1 MLHIRILVFII
12 YSVLKK
18 TSVLLS
24 SLLAV
29 ITVTFFL
36 MHSIPGNPFADDK
49 LDAEISKAL
58 LTHYGL
64 DQPLWLQ
71 YIKYLKNI
79 FVFDLGP
86 SLHYQ
91 GRAVKSIII
100 NGFPTSFLLGLEAM
114 TLAILGGVGLGM
126 ISAAKHLKWQDH
138 LSMLFATFCMS
149 LPSFILATLLQ
160 YVFAMKLDLLPV
172 ARWGSFE
179 QSIMP
184 ALALAALPTAFI
196 ARLTRV
202 NLIEAMQQDY
212 ILTARAKGLSYM
224 EIIYKHA
231 LRNAIF
237 PVLSYLAPLSANV
250 FIGSFAIERIFAIP
264 GLGHSFVQS
273 IINRDYPMIMGLTI
287 FYSCLLLL
295 AVWLID
301 TIYAIIDP
309 RLKS

>member
-1 MLHIRILVFII
+1 
-12 YSVLKK
+12 
-18 TSVLLS
+18 
-24 SLLAV
+24 
-29 ITVTFFL
+29 
-36 MHSIPGNPFADDK
+36 MHSIPGSPFADDK

-58 LTHYGL
+58 SAHYGL

-71 YIKYLKNI
+71 YIKYMKN
-79 FVFDLGP
+79 VFCLELGP

-91 GRAVKSIII
+91 GRAVKDVII
-100 NGFPTSFLLGLEAM
+100 NGFPTSFVLGLEAM
-114 TLAILGGVGLGM
+114 TLAISIGIGLGM
-126 ISAAKHLKWQDH
+126 LSAAKHLKWQDH
-138 LSMLFATFCMS
+138 LSMLFATLCMS

-160 YVFAMKLDLLPV
+160 YTFAMKLDLLPV
-172 ARWGSFE
+172 ARWGSFA

-184 ALALAALPTAFI
+184 AVSLAALPTAFI

-212 ILTARAKGLSYM
+212 VLTARAKGLSQM
-224 EIIYKHA
+224 QIIYRHA

-237 PVLSYLAPLSANV
+237 PVLSYLAPLSANI

-273 IINRDYPMIMGLTI
+273 IINRDYSMIMGLTI
-287 FYSCLLLL
+287 FYSSLLLL

-301 TIYAIIDP
+301 TIYVILDP
-309 RLKS
+309 RLKE

>member
-1 MLHIRILVFII
+1 MLAFII
-12 YSVLKK
+12 YPLLKK
-18 TSVLLS
+18 TSTLFS

-36 MHSIPGNPFADDK
+36 MHSIPGSPFADDK

-58 LTHYGL
+58 AAHYGL

-71 YIKYLKNI
+71 YVKYLKNI
-79 FVFDLGP
+79 CVFDLGP

-91 GRAVKSIII
+91 GRAVKDVII
-100 NGFPTSFLLGLEAM
+100 NGFPTSFVLGLEAM
-114 TLAILGGVGLGM
+114 TLAILAGVGLGM
-126 ISAAKHLKWQDH
+126 ISAANHLKWQDCV
-138 LSMLFATFCMS
+138 SMLFATFCMS

-160 YVFAMKLDLLPV
+160 FVFAMKLDLLPV

-184 ALALAALPTAFI
+184 ALSLAALPTAFI

-212 ILTARAKGLSYM
+212 ILTARAKGLSQM
-224 EIIYKHA
+224 QIIYKHA

-237 PVLSYLAPLSANV
+237 PVLSYLAPLSANI

-273 IINRDYPMIMGLTI
+273 IINRDYSMIMGLTI
-287 FYSCLLLL
+287 FYSCILLL
-295 AVWLID
+295 AVWIVD
-301 TIYAIIDP
+301 TIYIFLDP
-309 RLKS
+309 RLKDR

>member
-1 MLHIRILVFII
+1 
-12 YSVLKK
+12 
-18 TSVLLS
+18 
-24 SLLAV
+24 
-29 ITVTFFL
+29 

-49 LDAEISKAL
+49 LDVEISKAL
-58 LTHYGL
+58 SAYYGL

-71 YIKYLKNI
+71 YVTYVKNI
-79 FVFDLGP
+79 FAFDLGP

-91 GRAVKSIII
+91 GRTVKNIII
-100 NGFPTSFLLGLEAM
+100 HGFPTSFLLGLEAM
-114 TLAILGGVGLGM
+114 ILAILVGVGLGM
-126 ISAAKHLKWQDH
+126 LSVAKHLKWQDH

-149 LPSFILATLLQ
+149 FPSFILATLFQ
-160 YVFAMKLDLLPV
+160 YVFSMKFDLLPV
-172 ARWGSFE
+172 ARWGSFA

-184 ALALAALPTAFI
+184 ALSLAALPTAFI

-212 ILTARAKGLSYM
+212 ILTARAKGLSQI

-237 PVLSYLAPLSANV
+237 PVLSYLAPLSANI

-273 IINRDYPMIMGLTI
+273 IINRDYSMIMGLTI
-287 FYSCLLLL
+287 FYTCILLL

-301 TIYAIIDP
+301 TIYLIIDP
-309 RLKS
+309 RLKNS

>member
-1 MLHIRILVFII
+1 
-12 YSVLKK
+12 
-18 TSVLLS
+18 
-24 SLLAV
+24 
-29 ITVTFFL
+29 
-36 MHSIPGNPFADDK
+36 MHSIPGSPFADDK

-58 LTHYGL
+58 SAHYGL

-71 YIKYLKNI
+71 YIKYIKN
-79 FVFDLGP
+79 VFFLELGP

-91 GRAVKSIII
+91 GRDVKDVII
-100 NGFPTSFLLGLEAM
+100 NGFPTSFVLGLEAI
-114 TLAILGGVGLGM
+114 TLAILMGVGLGM
-126 ISAAKHLKWQDH
+126 VSAAKYLKWQDH
-138 LSMLFATFCMS
+138 LSMLFATLCMS

-160 YVFAMKLDLLPV
+160 YIFAMKLDILPV
-172 ARWGSFE
+172 ARWGSFA

-184 ALALAALPTAFI
+184 AISLAALPTAFI

-212 ILTARAKGLSYM
+212 VLTARAKGLSQM
-224 EIIYKHA
+224 QIIYRHA

-273 IINRDYPMIMGLTI
+273 IINRDYSMIMGLTI
-287 FYSCLLLL
+287 FYSSLLLL
-295 AVWLID
+295 SVWLID
-301 TIYAIIDP
+301 TIYVILDP